1 VGLLGEAVFA
11 FRSVSVT
18 LEIMA
23 KITTK
28 YTCQTCAA
36 SFSRWM
42 GKCEQCGA
50 WNSLVEEV
58 VAAPAAGFG
67 KSRAAAALKPT
78 SMSEV
83 AAARVPRISTGIG
96 EVDQV
101 LGGGIVPGSVMLLS
115 GDPGI
120 GKSTLVLQI
129 AAALAAKQSVLYVS
143 GEESA
148 AQIRL
153 RAERLG
159 VAASSLQLLAETNVD
174 GIAAT
179 IAAGDYKFV
188 IIDSIQT
195 MAVEALT
202 GSPGTVGQI
211 TASAQVLQAVAKR
224 QGPALLIIGH
234 VTKEGNIAGPKILE
248 HLVDVVLYLE
258 GEKYG
263 AFKALR
269 GIKNRFGS
277 TSEVGIFEMGE
288 QGLAP
293 VPNPSEA
300 LLAERRPG
308 PGSVVLAT
316 LEGTRPL
323 LVEVQALVT
332 ATSFGYPKRTAVGF
346 DLNRLNLL
354 VAVLTKRAGLNLSSS
369 DIYVNV
375 VGGLRVAEPAADLA
389 IILSV
394 ASALQDTQVP
404 SGLVAFGEVGLS
416 GEIRSVSQASRRVA
430 EATKLGFKQAIG
442 PAYGA
447 VAGMQ
452 GVGDVSAAVKYLSKK

>member
-1 VGLLGEAVFA
+1 MPKL
-11 FRSVSVT
+11 
-18 LEIMA
+18 
-23 KITTK
+23 TTK
-28 YTCQTCAA
+28 YVCQNCGAVY
-36 SFSRWM
+36 SRWM
-42 GKCEQCGA
+42 GKCEQCGE

-58 VAAPAAGFG
+58 TTKLPSGAKTG
-67 KSRAAAALKPT
+67 AAAAKPEKLAQVQT
-78 SMSEV
+78 SKLP
-83 AAARVPRISTGIG
+83 RVTSGIS

-101 LGGGIVPGSVMLLS
+101 LGGGIVPGSVLLLS

-120 GKSTLVLQI
+120 GKSTIVLQI
-129 AAALAAKQSVLYVS
+129 AAQVAATTPVLYVS

-148 AQIRL
+148 AQVKM

-159 VAASSLQLLAETNVD
+159 VEPGQMDLLAETDIDTV
-174 GIAAT
+174 AAT
-179 IAAGDYKFV
+179 MENGNYKFV

-195 MAVEALT
+195 MATSALS

-211 TASAQVLQAVAKR
+211 TASAQVLQGLAKR
-224 QGPALLIIGH
+224 RGIATLIIGH

-277 TSEVGIFEMGE
+277 TSEVGIFEMSE
-288 QGLAP
+288 TGLTP
-293 VPNPSEA
+293 VANPSAA
-300 LLAERRPG
+300 LLAERQLSA
-308 PGSVVLAT
+308 GSVVLAT

-332 ATSFGYPKRTAVGF
+332 STAFGYPKRAAAGF

-354 VAVLTKRAGLNLSSS
+354 VAVMTKHSRLNLSSS

-375 VGGLRVAEPAADLA
+375 VGGLRVSEPAADLA
-389 IILSV
+389 IILSI
-394 ASALQDTQVP
+394 ASAFKDAQIP
-404 SGLVAFGEVGLS
+404 AGLVTFGEVGLS
-416 GEIRSVSQASRRVA
+416 GEIRSVSQVARRLN
-430 EATKLGFKQAIG
+430 EATRLGYEQAVG

-447 VAGMQ
+447 QKGMK
-452 GVGDVSAAVKYLSKK
+452 GVRTIREAVDLILAKPIHT

>member
-1 VGLLGEAVFA
+1 MPKA
-11 FRSVSVT
+11 
-18 LEIMA
+18 
-23 KITTK
+23 TTK
-28 YTCQTCAA
+28 FVCQTCGA
-36 SFSRWM
+36 SYPRWM
-42 GKCEQCGA
+42 GKCEQCGS

-58 VAAPAAGFG
+58 QATTSAHVKT
-67 KSRAAAALKPT
+67 KSAQALKPA
-78 SMSEV
+78 SLSSFQ
-83 AAARVPRISTGIG
+83 ASKVPRIPSGIG

-129 AAALAAKQSVLYVS
+129 AARLAASVPVLYVS
-143 GEESA
+143 GEESTS
-148 AQIRL
+148 QIKL
-153 RAERLG
+153 RADRLG
-159 VAASSLQLLAETNVD
+159 VADSSLDLLAET
-174 GIAAT
+174 GIDQIIAT
-179 IAAGDYKFV
+179 IENSQYQLV

-195 MAVEALT
+195 MALEALT

-211 TASAQVLQAVAKR
+211 TASAQALQSLAKR
-224 QGPALLIIGH
+224 LGISMLIIGH

-258 GEKYG
+258 GERYG

-277 TSEVGIFEMGE
+277 TSEVGIFEMTE
-288 QGLAP
+288 EGLAP
-293 VPNPSEA
+293 VANPSAA

-323 LVEVQALVT
+323 LVEVQALVG

-354 VAVLTKRAGLNLSSS
+354 VAVLSKRAGLNLSSS

-375 VGGLRVAEPAADLA
+375 VGGLRVSEPAADLA
-389 IILSV
+389 IILSI
-394 ASALQDTQVP
+394 ASAFKDTQVP
-404 SGLVAFGEVGLS
+404 ANLVTFGEVGLS
-416 GEIRSVSQASRRVA
+416 GEIRSVGQVARRVS
-430 EATKLGFKQAIG
+430 EATRLGYSTAIG
-442 PAYGA
+442 PQLGA
-447 VAGMQ
+447 VPTMI
-452 GVGDVSAAVKYLSKK
+452 GVGSVADAVRYIASNKISTK

>member
-1 VGLLGEAVFA
+1 MPK
-11 FRSVSVT
+11 T
-18 LEIMA
+18 
-23 KITTK
+23 ITRF
-28 YTCQTCAA
+28 TCQSCGA
-36 SFSRWM
+36 SYVRWM
-42 GKCEQCGA
+42 GKCEQCGS
-50 WNSLVEEV
+50 WNSLVEEIV
-58 VAAPAAGFG
+58 APAISAPGS
-67 KSRAAAALKPT
+67 KRTATAALKPT
-78 SMSEV
+78 QLAAV
-83 AAARVPRISTGIG
+83 ATAKLPRLPSGIG

-101 LGGGIVPGSVMLLS
+101 LGGGLVPGSVILLS

-129 AAALAAKQSVLYVS
+129 AARLAGSGRVLYVS
-143 GEESA
+143 GEEST
-148 AQIRL
+148 AQIKL

-159 VAASSLQLLAETNVD
+159 LATSSLDLLATTNIDAV
-174 GIAAT
+174 AAT
-179 IAAGDYKFV
+179 IEEGSYELV

-195 MAVEALT
+195 MATAALT

-211 TASAQVLQAVAKR
+211 TAGAQILQSVAKR
-224 QGPALLIIGH
+224 TNTITLIIGH

-258 GEKYG
+258 GERYG

-293 VPNPSEA
+293 VSNPSAA

-323 LVEVQALVT
+323 LIEVQALV
-332 ATSFGYPKRTAVGF
+332 ATSAFGYPKRTAVGF

-375 VGGLRVAEPAADLA
+375 VGGLKVTEPAADLA
-389 IILSV
+389 IILSI
-394 ASALQDTQVP
+394 ASAFKDLNVP
-404 SGLVAFGEVGLS
+404 ADLVAFGEVGLS
-416 GEIRSVSQASRRVA
+416 GEIRSVPQAARRLS
-430 EATKLGFKQAIG
+430 EAKKLGLRSALGPSRGAASELTAVTDVRSAI
-442 PAYGA
+442 
-447 VAGMQ
+447 
-452 GVGDVSAAVKYLSKK
+452 AALANPPRKSR

>member
-1 VGLLGEAVFA
+1 MP
-11 FRSVSVT
+11 S
-18 LEIMA
+18 
-23 KITTK
+23 
-28 YTCQTCAA
+28 
-36 SFSRWM
+36 
-42 GKCEQCGA
+42 
-50 WNSLVEEV
+50 
-58 VAAPAAGFG
+58 
-67 KSRAAAALKPT
+67 
-78 SMSEV
+78 
-83 AAARVPRISTGIG
+83 GIG

-129 AAALAAKQSVLYVS
+129 AAQMGSGGEILYVS
-143 GEESA
+143 GEESS
-148 AQIRL
+148 AQIKL

-159 VAASSLQLLAETNVD
+159 TSSDGLNLLPETNID
-174 GIAAT
+174 AIAAV
-179 IAAGDYKFV
+179 IEHAKYKLV
-188 IIDSIQT
+188 VIDSIQT
-195 MAVEALT
+195 MSVEALT
-202 GSPGTVGQI
+202 GAPGTVGQI
-211 TASAQVLQAVAKR
+211 TASSQVLQSIAKR
-224 QGPALLIIGH
+224 LGVAIMIIGH

-258 GEKYG
+258 GERYG

-288 QGLAP
+288 TGLEP
-293 VPNPSEA
+293 VANPSEA
-300 LLAERRPG
+300 LLAERRVG

-332 ATSFGYPKRTAVGF
+332 ATAFGYPRRTAVGF

-375 VGGLRVAEPAADLA
+375 VGGLKVSEPAADLA
-389 IILSV
+389 IILSI
-394 ASALQDTQVP
+394 ASAFRDIQVP
-404 SGLVAFGEVGLS
+404 PDLVIFGEVGLS
-416 GEIRSVSQASRRVA
+416 GEIRSVTQVSRRVS
-430 EATKLGFKQAIG
+430 EAKRLGYPVAFG
-442 PAYGA
+442 PGHGA
-447 VAGMQ
+447 VPGMRAVASVDEAVRLLSQ
-452 GVGDVSAAVKYLSKK
+452 GAKSTKKVP

>member
-1 VGLLGEAVFA
+1 
-11 FRSVSVT
+11 
-18 LEIMA
+18 MA
-23 KITTK
+23 KVTTK
-28 YTCQTCAA
+28 FTCQTCGA
-36 SFSRWM
+36 SYSRWM

-58 VAAPAAGFG
+58 AAVSSGFG
-67 KSRAAAALKPT
+67 KAKARAALAPT
-78 SMSEV
+78 KLGAVETK
-83 AAARVPRISTGIG
+83 RLPRIPTGFG

-101 LGGGIVPGSVMLLS
+101 LGGGIVPGSVLLLS

-120 GKSTLVLQI
+120 GKSTLVLQVAARI
-129 AAALAAKQSVLYVS
+129 AAGERVLYVS

-148 AQIRL
+148 AQIKL

-159 VAASSLQLLAETNVD
+159 VDAAGLDLLTD
-174 GIAAT
+174 TGIDAVAAT
-179 IAAGDYKFV
+179 IEQGDYRLV

-211 TASAQVLQAVAKR
+211 TASAQALQAVAKR
-224 QGPALLIIGH
+224 HHVSTLIIGH

-258 GEKYG
+258 GERYG

-277 TSEVGIFEMGE
+277 TSEVGIFEMGDS
-288 QGLAP
+288 GLAP

-300 LLAERRPG
+300 LLAERQPG

-316 LEGTRPL
+316 LEGSRPL
-323 LVEVQALVT
+323 LVEVQALVSPT
-332 ATSFGYPKRTAVGF
+332 PFGYPKRTAAGF

-375 VGGLRVAEPAADLA
+375 VGGLRVSEPAADLA
-389 IILSV
+389 IILSI
-394 ASALQDTQVP
+394 ASAFKDIPIPQN
-404 SGLVAFGEVGLS
+404 LVTFGEVGLS
-416 GEIRSVSQASRRVA
+416 GEIRSVSQAARRSA
-430 EATKLGFKQAIG
+430 EAKRLGYTLAVG

-447 VAGMQ
+447 PAGLK
-452 GVGDVSAAVKYLSKK
+452 GVSNVTQAVGIISRRPSK

>member
-1 VGLLGEAVFA
+1 
-11 FRSVSVT
+11 
-18 LEIMA
+18 MA
-23 KITTK
+23 KTTTK
-28 YTCQTCAA
+28 FVCQTCGTSYA
-36 SFSRWM
+36 RWM

-58 VAAPAAGFG
+58 VNVAGGGFG
-67 KSRAAAALKPT
+67 KSKPTAALKPT
-78 SMSEV
+78 TMGKV
-83 AAARVPRISTGIG
+83 AAERLPRIKSGLD

-129 AAALAAKQSVLYVS
+129 ASALAQRQSVLYVS

-153 RAERLG
+153 RADRLG
-159 VAASSLQLLAETNVD
+159 LGESGLELLAATNVD
-174 GIAAT
+174 AIAST
-179 IAAGDYKFV
+179 IEQGSYGLV

-211 TASAQVLQAVAKR
+211 TASAQVLQAIAKR
-224 QGPALLIIGH
+224 SGPAMLIIGH

-258 GEKYG
+258 GERYG

-269 GIKNRFGS
+269 GVKNRFGS
-277 TSEVGIFEMGE
+277 TSEVGIFEMAE
-288 QGLAP
+288 AGLVP

-308 PGSVVLAT
+308 PGSVVFAT

-323 LVEVQALVT
+323 LVEVQALVSPT
-332 ATSFGYPKRTAVGF
+332 PFGYPKRTAVGF

-375 VGGLRVAEPAADLA
+375 VGGLRVSEPAADLA

-394 ASALQDTQVP
+394 ASALKDTQVP
-404 SGLVAFGEVGLS
+404 ADLAAFGEVGLS
-416 GEIRSVSQASRRVA
+416 GEVRSVSQAARRVS
-430 EATKLGFKQAIG
+430 EATRLGYRLIVG

-447 VAGMQ
+447 AKGTT
-452 GVGDVSAAVKYLSKK
+452 GVSDVSSAVKLLSVPKK

>member
-1 VGLLGEAVFA
+1 
-11 FRSVSVT
+11 
-18 LEIMA
+18 
-23 KITTK
+23 
-28 YTCQTCAA
+28 
-36 SFSRWM
+36 M

-50 WNSLVEEV
+50 WNSLIEEV
-58 VAAPAAGFG
+58 ATVSSGFG
-67 KSRAAAALKPT
+67 KSKPSAALSPT
-78 SMSEV
+78 TIADV
-83 AAARVPRISTGIG
+83 AAERLPRIKSGID

-129 AAALAAKQSVLYVS
+129 ATALAKKQPVLYVS

-153 RAERLG
+153 RADRLG
-159 VAASSLQLLAETNVD
+159 LGSSELELLAATNID
-174 GIAAT
+174 AIAAT
-179 IAAGDYKFV
+179 IEQHKYQLV

-211 TASAQVLQAVAKR
+211 TASAQVLQALAKR
-224 QGPALLIIGH
+224 HGPAMLIIGH

-258 GEKYG
+258 GERYG

-269 GIKNRFGS
+269 GVKNRFGS
-277 TSEVGIFEMGE
+277 TSEVGIFEMVE
-288 QGLAP
+288 QGLMA

-308 PGSVVLAT
+308 PGSVILAT

-323 LVEVQALVT
+323 LVEVQALVSP
-332 ATSFGYPKRTAVGF
+332 TSFGYPKRTAVGF

-375 VGGLRVAEPAADLA
+375 VGGLRVTEPAADLA

-394 ASALQDTQVP
+394 ASAMQDTQVP
-404 SGLVAFGEVGLS
+404 IGLVAFGEVGLS
-416 GEIRSVSQASRRVA
+416 GEIRSVGQAARRVA
-430 EATKLGFKQAIG
+430 EATRLGYNLAIG
-442 PAYGA
+442 PTFGA
-447 VAGMQ
+447 TTGMKGVSNVAE
-452 GVGDVSAAVKYLSKK
+452 AVKFLSARTKR